1 MPVSHSFS
9 DFLTHSHIS
18 PDALVDTFS
27 RQRQRRCVVQSD
39 ARNIACD
46 FCSRNKYECT
56 LAANS
61 TSPTV
66 EHAHGPVHESEM
78 AASPPYGQIPTLDH
92 PPSISAPDEVIT
104 AFPVHSGLKMPPA
117 EAYLEIASKYFT
129 YIHDPSHNVFHRPS
143 FMADLSSGTVPRSIL
158 LCVIALAAR

>member
-1 MPVSHSFS
+1 MPVSDLVQTSSQIH
-9 DFLTHSHIS
+9 TYH
-18 PDALVDTFS
+18 PDAPVDTVS
-27 RQRQRRCVVQSD
+27 RQRQRRCVVQND
-39 ARNIACD
+39 ARNTACD